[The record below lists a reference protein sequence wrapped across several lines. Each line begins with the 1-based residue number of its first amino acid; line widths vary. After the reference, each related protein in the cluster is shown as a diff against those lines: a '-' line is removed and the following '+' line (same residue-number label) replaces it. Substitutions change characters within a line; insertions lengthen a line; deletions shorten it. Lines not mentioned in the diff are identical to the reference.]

1 MAAWRT
7 KLKFEVFG
15 QNQEELRRRAEQVI
29 LDYFLLDNYKDIE
42 DLVDVEMEAVLES
55 EGVGFTGNVYVKI
68 K

>member
-15 QNQEELRRRAEQVI
+15 ENQEELKRRAEQVI
-29 LDYFLLDNYKDIE
+29 LDYFLLDNYEDIE

-55 EGVGFTGNVYVKI
+55 EGVGFTGHVYVKI

>member
-15 QNQEELRRRAEQVI
+15 ENHEELKRRAEQVI
-29 LDYFLLDNYKDIE
+29 LDYFILDNYEDIE

-55 EGVGFTGNVYVKI
+55 EGVVFTGHVYVKI